1 MASSSFGVDA
11 ESVRRHHFTN
21 SDAFSTQSRPSVATV
36 GEAIDEEAAVL
47 AGALARE
54 AIDAS
59 GITVSSGAYVSC
71 RKVLRMQVAA
81 RLARDIPGIDTA
93 LARSWSGSVTAW
105 YEELAKSGATFLG
118 DGAASGGDSQPDG
131 PTWHGD
137 LLEQD
142 AVGNRSD
149 TIPLLRKSDRL

>member
-1 MASSSFGVDA
+1 VASSSFGVDA

-21 SDAFSTQSRPSVATV
+21 FDAFSSQSRPSVATV
-36 GEAIDEEAAVL
+36 AEAIDEEAAVL
-47 AGALARE
+47 AGALAKE
-54 AIDAS
+54 SIDAAS
-59 GITVSSGAYVSC
+59 ITVITSGAYVSC

-118 DGAASGGDSQPDG
+118 DGATSSGTSEPDG
-131 PTWHGD
+131 RGTA
-137 LLEQD
+137 LC
-142 AVGNRSD
+142 
-149 TIPLLRKSDRL
+149 

>member
-21 SDAFSTQSRPSVATV
+21 FDAFSSQSRPSVATV
-36 GEAIDEEAAVL
+36 NEAVDEEAAVL

-59 GITVSSGAYVSC
+59 GITISSGAYVSC

-118 DGAASGGDSQPDG
+118 DGATSSGSSEPDG
-131 PTWHGD
+131 PTWHGSLFERD
-137 LLEQD
+137 SAED
-142 AVGNRSD
+142 MSS
-149 TIPLLRKSDRL
+149 TIPMLRKDDRL